1 MDRLSLPRHAVAG
14 YIKLARLPLDTTVKL
29 AGRGERGKL
38 VVDRAGA
45 AARDVAGATLGDDE
59 LRRDA
64 QLRRAATDERERAH
78 DLRDAGEQR
87 ERDADERYAERKQ
100 TAAGRRR
107 QASQRAG
114 PKRRTAEQ
122 RHDATAARSARPPG
136 RGRPRPTAPP
146 PPSRTPSTRAPSAS
160 VSRRWIALRRR
171 SSAAT
176 PQSPPR
182 TRPND
187 SATPPHAPRQSA
199 RADGT
204 TWAIAS
210 AASPSTSPTSAPT
223 TRRTEAWPG

>member
-1 MDRLSLPRHAVAG
+1 MDLLSLPRHAVAG

-78 DLRDAGEQR
+78 DLRDAAEQR

-122 RHDATAARSARPPG
+122 RHDANRSQVRKTARARKAATDRATASKQDAIDARAKRQRLSTLDRTAEALERRDAAVTAQDEAKRLGDAAARAKAKRKS
-136 RGRPRPTAPP
+136 
-146 PPSRTPSTRAPSAS
+146 
-160 VSRRWIALRRR
+160 
-171 SSAAT
+171 
-176 PQSPPR
+176 
-182 TRPND
+182 
-187 SATPPHAPRQSA
+187 
-199 RADGT
+199 
-204 TWAIAS
+204 
-210 AASPSTSPTSAPT
+210 
-223 TRRTEAWPG
+223 

>member
-1 MDRLSLPRHAVAG
+1 MDLLSLPRHAVAG

-78 DLRDAGEQR
+78 DLRDAAEQRERDADEQR

-122 RHDATAARSARPPG
+122 RHDANRSQVRKTARARKAATDRATASKQDAIDARAKRQRLSTLDRTAEALERRDAAVTAQDEAKRLGDAAARAKAKRKS
-136 RGRPRPTAPP
+136 
-146 PPSRTPSTRAPSAS
+146 
-160 VSRRWIALRRR
+160 
-171 SSAAT
+171 
-176 PQSPPR
+176 
-182 TRPND
+182 
-187 SATPPHAPRQSA
+187 
-199 RADGT
+199 
-204 TWAIAS
+204 
-210 AASPSTSPTSAPT
+210 
-223 TRRTEAWPG
+223 

>member
-78 DLRDAGEQR
+78 DLRDAAEQR

-122 RHDATAARSARPPG
+122 RHDANRSQVRKTARARKAATDRATASKQDAIDARAKRQRLSTLDRTAEALERRDAAVTAQDEAKRLGDAAARAKAKRKS
-136 RGRPRPTAPP
+136 
-146 PPSRTPSTRAPSAS
+146 
-160 VSRRWIALRRR
+160 
-171 SSAAT
+171 
-176 PQSPPR
+176 
-182 TRPND
+182 
-187 SATPPHAPRQSA
+187 
-199 RADGT
+199 
-204 TWAIAS
+204 
-210 AASPSTSPTSAPT
+210 
-223 TRRTEAWPG
+223 

>member
-1 MDRLSLPRHAVAG
+1 MDLLSLPRHAVAG

-78 DLRDAGEQR
+78 DLRDAAEQR

-114 PKRRTAEQ
+114 PKRRTAEH
-122 RHDATAARSARPPG
+122 RHDANRSQVRKTARARKAATDRATASKQDAIDARAKRQRLSTLDRTAEALERRDAAVTAQDEAKRLGDAAARAKAKRKS
-136 RGRPRPTAPP
+136 
-146 PPSRTPSTRAPSAS
+146 
-160 VSRRWIALRRR
+160 
-171 SSAAT
+171 
-176 PQSPPR
+176 
-182 TRPND
+182 
-187 SATPPHAPRQSA
+187 
-199 RADGT
+199 
-204 TWAIAS
+204 
-210 AASPSTSPTSAPT
+210 
-223 TRRTEAWPG
+223 

>member
-1 MDRLSLPRHAVAG
+1 MDLLSLPRHAVAG

-78 DLRDAGEQR
+78 DLRDAAEQR

-122 RHDATAARSARPPG
+122 RHDANRSQVRKTARARKAATDRATASKQDAIDARAKRQRLSTLDRTAEALERRDAAVTAQDEAKRLGNAAARAKAKRKS
-136 RGRPRPTAPP
+136 
-146 PPSRTPSTRAPSAS
+146 
-160 VSRRWIALRRR
+160 
-171 SSAAT
+171 
-176 PQSPPR
+176 
-182 TRPND
+182 
-187 SATPPHAPRQSA
+187 
-199 RADGT
+199 
-204 TWAIAS
+204 
-210 AASPSTSPTSAPT
+210 
-223 TRRTEAWPG
+223 

>member
-1 MDRLSLPRHAVAG
+1 MDLLSLPRHAVAG

-122 RHDATAARSARPPG
+122 RHDANRSQVRKTARARKAATDRATASKQDAIDARAKRQRLSTLDRTAEALERRDAAVTAQDEAKRLGDAAARAKAKRKS
-136 RGRPRPTAPP
+136 
-146 PPSRTPSTRAPSAS
+146 
-160 VSRRWIALRRR
+160 
-171 SSAAT
+171 
-176 PQSPPR
+176 
-182 TRPND
+182 
-187 SATPPHAPRQSA
+187 
-199 RADGT
+199 
-204 TWAIAS
+204 
-210 AASPSTSPTSAPT
+210 
-223 TRRTEAWPG
+223 